1 MLRVDPFEFFASL
14 TVDLVVVVL
23 LAFVLFYR
31 RHRDRDMAI
40 AIAAI
45 NITLWALTGAL
56 ASYTLSLG
64 VGFALFA
71 VISVIRLRSSTA
83 SWVSMAYL
91 MVGLGSGLIIG
102 LTGFS
107 IVEKIEY
114 AGFMVIVMAIVDSK
128 YFLRRDQDDSV
139 LSITLEGTDIEP
151 ASLKKRVEEIL
162 NVNTVDIKVR
172 SVTLAPLATKVEVT
186 YRKTSSPGEAN
197 AKTNVKG

>member
-1 MLRVDPFEFFASL
+1 MLRVDPTDFFYSL
-14 TVDLVVVVL
+14 GVDLVVVAL

-31 RHRDRDMAI
+31 RHREREMAI
-40 AIAAI
+40 SIAAI

-71 VISVIRLRSSTA
+71 VISIIRLRSSTA

-107 IVEKIEY
+107 LMEKIEY
-114 AGFMVIVMAIVDSK
+114 SAFLVAVMAVIDSK
-128 YFLRRDQDDSV
+128 YFLRGQRDDEKTS
-139 LSITLEGTDIEP
+139 LTLVGTNLDP
-151 ASLKKRVEEIL
+151 DYLQGQVEELL
-162 NVNTVDIKVR
+162 NVQAVSVKVKAV
-172 SVTLAPLATKVEVT
+172 SLAPATTKLDVT
-186 YRKTSSPGEAN
+186 YRKRNG
-197 AKTNVKG
+197 